1 MQSITIS
8 CPTCGHSEAVREG
21 DVPPGPVEVE
31 CPQCHGTFTFT
42 KGTEAPPTAPRGSA
56 KPPAGRRA
64 EVPSPKPG
72 GRRPASTP
80 SAKPPAPAR
89 GRRKILVAFCAVAC
103 GAVVL
108 GAAWMYV
115 LKLPPIVGEK
125 LLIAALFSKVPPVQ
139 RVAIKALRDYPTKHA
154 AVALVVFINLKNL
167 QEMPDPKK
175 PETPEEKARRRQ
187 QRVRDLKLAERATET
202 LCLLTGYSFG
212 TYFKREPYGHSWG
225 SLSEDK
231 WPTVLGQINTWALQ
245 TFGAGELP
253 LLNPGLPGALPQ
265 PAAAPG
271 GGEAR

>member
-1 MQSITIS
+1 MQSITIT
-8 CPTCGHSEAVREG
+8 CPTCGYSGAVDEG
-21 DVPPGPVEVE
+21 AVPAGPRRLK
-31 CPQCHGTFTFT
+31 CPQCQGTFTFT
-42 KGTEAPPTAPRGSA
+42 KGTAAAPTAPRGSA
-56 KPPAGRRA
+56 KPLAGRRA
-64 EVPSPKPG
+64 GVPPPKPG
-72 GRRPASTP
+72 GRRPASAPAAKAPP
-80 SAKPPAPAR
+80 SASA
-89 GRRKILVAFCAVAC
+89 RRKLLVAACAVAC

-108 GAAWMYV
+108 GAAWLYV
-115 LKLPPIVGEK
+115 FKLPPIVAEK
-125 LLIAALFSKVPPVQ
+125 LLIAALFSKVAPVQ

-175 PETPEEKARRRQ
+175 PETPKEKARRRQ

-231 WPTVLGQINTWALQ
+231 WPTVLGQIDAWALQ
-245 TFGAGELP
+245 TFGGGEFP
-253 LLNPGLPGALPQ
+253 LLNLGLPGAPPQ
-265 PAAAPG
+265 PAEAPG